1 MLAGLDQ
8 LYSAQIANLRRRLR
22 GQRLAV
28 LTHAAA
34 IDRRGRHLLTV
45 LEELGASPQII
56 FTPEHGLFADAQAEE
71 PVQDSASA
79 GSTSDSS
86 GPRIISVYGS
96 TKERLSP
103 SAEELE
109 GIELLVI
116 DLADVGSRYYT
127 YVWSALLAARA
138 ATAKGIHT
146 VVLDRPNPISGDP
159 ASLEGAPQRD
169 GFLSFV
175 GLEPLPIR
183 HGLTLGEILAQF
195 FERDGHPLGP
205 EGALS
210 VARVLGWERHRTA
223 EAWGRPF
230 IMPSPNMPTLETALV
245 YPGGCLLEGTNLSEG
260 RGTTAPFQLVGA
272 PFLDGQALAQALAEA
287 GTPGVMVRPVS
298 FRPSFEK
305 HAGQRCSGVM
315 LHVTSPALFRPV
327 ATYLTLITLARA
339 QAPEAFAFRTTPYE
353 FESAIPAF
361 DLLTGSAEARTAI
374 AGGASAEDVVATTA
388 PVDAALRDS
397 VLSCEARLERA
408 AT

>member
-8 LYSAQIANLRRRLR
+8 LYSAQIGNLRRRLR

-45 LEELGASPQII
+45 LEELGASPQIL

-71 PVQDSASA
+71 PVRDEATPA
-79 GSTSDSS
+79 EGEPS
-86 GPRIISVYGS
+86 GPRVVSLYGDS
-96 TKERLSP
+96 KERLSP
-103 SAEELE
+103 RDDELE
-109 GIELLVI
+109 GIELLLI
-116 DLADVGSRYYT
+116 DLVDVGSRYYT
-127 YVWSALLAARA
+127 YVWTALLAARA
-138 ATAKGIHT
+138 AAAKGIHT

-159 ASLEGAPQRD
+159 ASVEGAPQRE

-183 HGLTLGEILAQF
+183 HALTIGEILAQC
-195 FERDGHPLGP
+195 FERDGHALGP

-245 YPGGCLLEGTNLSEG
+245 YPGGCLIEGTNLSEG

-272 PFLDGQALAQALAEA
+272 PFLDGPALAQALVEA
-287 GTPGVMVRPVS
+287 GTPGVLVRPVS

-327 ATYLTLITLARA
+327 TTYLTLITLARA

-353 FESAIPAF
+353 FESVIPAF

-388 PVDAALRDS
+388 PVDAAQREA
-397 VLSCEARLERA
+397 VLAAEARLERA
-408 AT
+408 AI

>member
-8 LYSAQIANLRRRLR
+8 LYSAQIGNLRRRLR

-45 LEELGASPQII
+45 LDELGASPQIV

-71 PVQDSASA
+71 AVNDGSATPGD
-79 GSTSDSS
+79 GSP
-86 GPRIISVYGS
+86 GPRMISLYGD

-103 SAEELE
+103 TSEELE

-127 YVWSALLAARA
+127 YVWTALLAARA
-138 ATAKGIHT
+138 AAAKGIHT

-159 ASLEGAPQRD
+159 ATIEGMPQRD

-183 HGLTLGEILAQF
+183 HALTLGEILAQF
-195 FERDGHPLGP
+195 VERDGLALGP
-205 EGALS
+205 DGALS

-245 YPGGCLLEGTNLSEG
+245 YPGGCLVEGTNLSEG
-260 RGTTAPFQLVGA
+260 RGTTAPFQLIGA
-272 PFLDGQALAQALAEA
+272 PFLDGQALAQALVEA
-287 GTPGVMVRPVS
+287 GAPGVMVRPVT
-298 FRPSFEK
+298 FRPMFEK
-305 HAGQRCSGVM
+305 HAGQRCNGVM
-315 LHVTSPALFRPV
+315 LHVTTPTLFRPV

-353 FESAIPAF
+353 FESAIPASIRRCV
-361 DLLTGSAEARTAI
+361 TAWQPRRRAWSAPPF
-374 AGGASAEDVVATTA
+374 S
-388 PVDAALRDS
+388 
-397 VLSCEARLERA
+397 
-408 AT
+408 